1 VSSKLT
7 NQGELLIDHT
17 NSPGISPEWV
27 KENRHHLMASGATPV
42 IVGKGK
48 KFETG
53 LKNCT
58 HCGAD
63 VIMNPMRQR
72 EREWC
77 RVCDAYICDNC
88 GLLRKL
94 SGYQHMTV
102 QQVMENIFNR
112 YQRSF

>member
-1 VSSKLT
+1 MRSKLT
-7 NQGELLIDHT
+7 HTGELVIDHR
-17 NSPGISPEWV
+17 NSPGIDPAWAAARGV
-27 KENRHHLMASGATPV
+27 TGP
-42 IVGKGK
+42 IVGAGK
-48 KFETG
+48 TYETG

-77 RVCDAYICDNC
+77 RVCDAYICDGC

-94 SGYQHMTV
+94 SGYTHTTAR
-102 QQVMENIFNR
+102 QQIEDIFNR